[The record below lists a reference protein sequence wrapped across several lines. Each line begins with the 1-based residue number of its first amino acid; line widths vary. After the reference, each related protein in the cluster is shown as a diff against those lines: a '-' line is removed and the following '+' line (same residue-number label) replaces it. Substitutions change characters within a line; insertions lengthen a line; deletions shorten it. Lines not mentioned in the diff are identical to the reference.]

1 MNIFVSENS
10 VLTMRM
16 LYFKEQ
22 LFKLLLADP
31 TESWEER
38 LREPS
43 RLIDEIA
50 VKAKEEGTLC
60 KKLEDLIHNE
70 RYRIAFALGLV
81 KARRQELSRQ
91 LDFIFKSHLEVPKPI
106 IEMMNK
112 DIEPPDE
119 DLVGRIMERLNET
132 NNPKPISTC
141 SNQDD
146 TSPRQ
151 DSGSSATESLIDQ
164 VIEKKLKKLIQVE
177 KHRMKRKTG
186 SMAAKRRACDC
197 CSTNRRRLA

>member
-1 MNIFVSENS
+1 MSSNESIDTKVS
-10 VLTMRM
+10 VR
-16 LYFKEQ
+16 LYNFKQ
-22 LFKLLLADP
+22 QFLKLLLTDP
-31 TESWEER
+31 TESWEKR
-38 LREPS
+38 IGGL
-43 RLIDEIA
+43 
-50 VKAKEEGTLC
+50 AKQVGEVAAKTRQEGTLSR
-60 KKLEDLIHNE
+60 KLDELVQNE
-70 RYRIAFALGLV
+70 RYRIAFAVGL
-81 KARRQELSRQ
+81 ARARHHELTRQ
-91 LDFIFKSHLEVPKPI
+91 LNFIFKSHFEIPKPI
-106 IEMMNK
+106 IEMMSK
-112 DIEPPDE
+112 DFELPDE